1 MNGVVID
8 VGALWP
14 ALFPLLGIIVVLVVD
29 LVSPRLRQAPF
40 AIAVVAAGFGAWTSL
55 PGVLQ
60 EAGSS
65 RSSFCVGQQGW
76 FSYTAAPPHVTDTC
90 FWQADSLA
98 SGLQLAA
105 SLSAVVCLLLAWPS
119 TRSRADAASGGPA
132 TPRSGHTR
140 EPVEAV
146 LLLAALAGTVV
157 LAASRDLGTWLVAL
171 ELATLPVIALVALA
185 GGRRSIVG
193 AVQLLVTS
201 LVSFALL
208 VLGAALWF
216 AATGSPFLNPD
227 AAGGA
232 AGSPLALDSAGSA
245 ALLAL
250 SVVFVVAGIGFKLS
264 LVPFHA
270 WTPTAYAGA
279 TLPVA
284 TFLAT
289 VSKIGALAALLVFLR
304 AVAVLG
310 TPGLV
315 AIGVLSALSMTVGN
329 LMALRQNDV
338 VLLLA
343 WSTVAQAGWVV
354 LPLVSVSPLGTGASA
369 AYLLTYVAATLVA
382 FAVVAL
388 TMRDSGLAGRSLAG
402 YGGLWRRHPWRAG
415 ALGLA
420 LTSLAG
426 LPPGIIGLVG
436 KIVALRPVVSEGWVW
451 LAVIAAANAV
461 LGVAVYL
468 RWLRPVVTSLDETP
482 EPVTDTSAPTAAV
495 VADGGPLGPHSPHS
509 PHSLRVRRGAL
520 VAAVAISATLLFVVS
535 VQPDLLLGLLR

>member
-171 ELATLPVIALVALA
+171 ELATLPVIVLVALA

-193 AVQLLVTS
+193 AAALLVTS

-208 VLGAALWF
+208 VMGAALWF
-216 AATGSPFLNPD
+216 AATGSPFLSPD

-232 AGSPLALDSAGSA
+232 AGSPVALDSAGSS

-279 TLPVA
+279 T
-284 TFLAT
+284 
-289 VSKIGALAALLVFLR
+289 
-304 AVAVLG
+304 
-310 TPGLV
+310 
-315 AIGVLSALSMTVGN
+315 
-329 LMALRQNDV
+329 
-338 VLLLA
+338 
-343 WSTVAQAGWVV
+343 
-354 LPLVSVSPLGTGASA
+354 
-369 AYLLTYVAATLVA
+369 
-382 FAVVAL
+382 
-388 TMRDSGLAGRSLAG
+388 
-402 YGGLWRRHPWRAG
+402 
-415 ALGLA
+415 
-420 LTSLAG
+420 
-426 LPPGIIGLVG
+426 
-436 KIVALRPVVSEGWVW
+436 
-451 LAVIAAANAV
+451 
-461 LGVAVYL
+461 
-468 RWLRPVVTSLDETP
+468 
-482 EPVTDTSAPTAAV
+482 
-495 VADGGPLGPHSPHS
+495 
-509 PHSLRVRRGAL
+509 
-520 VAAVAISATLLFVVS
+520 
-535 VQPDLLLGLLR
+535 

>member
-1 MNGVVID
+1 MNGLVID

-14 ALFPLLGIIVVLVVD
+14 ALFPLLGIVAVLVVD
-29 LVSPRLRQAPF
+29 LVTPRLTQAPYVV
-40 AIAVVAAGFGAWTSL
+40 AVVAAGFGAWTAL

-65 RSSFCVGQQGW
+65 RSSFCVGLQGW
-76 FSYTAAPPHVTDTC
+76 FSASPAPPHVADTC

-105 SLSAVVCLLLAWPS
+105 SLAAVVCLLLAWPAAR
-119 TRSRADAASGGPA
+119 TRAEVASGGPE
-132 TPRSGHTR
+132 TPRSGYTR

-216 AATGSPFLNPD
+216 AATGSPFLSPD

-232 AGSPLALDSAGSA
+232 AGSPVALDSAGSA

-270 WTPTAYAGA
+270 WTPTAYSGA

-329 LMALRQNDV
+329 LMALRQHDV

-369 AYLLTYVAATLVA
+369 AYLLTYVVATLVA

-388 TMRDSGLAGRSLAG
+388 TVRDSGGVGRSLAG
-402 YGGLWRRHPWRAG
+402 YEGLWRRHAWRAG

-436 KIVALRPVVSEGWVW
+436 KIVALRPVVAQGWIW
-451 LAVIAAANAV
+451 LTVVAAANAV

-468 RWLRPVVTSLDETP
+468 RWLRPVITSLDE
-482 EPVTDTSAPTAAV
+482 AAAV
-495 VADGGPLGPHSPHS
+495 PASLSDASATGPAAPDGPGRRG
-509 PHSLRVRRGAL
+509 RQVRRGAV
-520 VAAVAISATLLFVVS
+520 VAALVISAALLFVVS
-535 VQPDLLLGLLR
+535 IQPDLLLGVLR

>member
-1 MNGVVID
+1 MNGLVID

-14 ALFPLLGIIVVLVVD
+14 ALFPLLGIVAVLVVD
-29 LVSPRLRQAPF
+29 LVTPRLRQAPF
-40 AIAVVAAGFGAWTSL
+40 AVAVVAAGFGAWTSL

-65 RSSFCVGQQGW
+65 RSSFCVGRQGW
-76 FSYTAAPPHVTDTC
+76 FSSTAAPPYLTDTC
-90 FWQADSLA
+90 FWQADSLD

-105 SLSAVVCLLLAWPS
+105 SLAAVVCLLLAWPAA
-119 TRSRADAASGGPA
+119 RSRADAASGGP
-132 TPRSGHTR
+132 TTSRSGHTR

-171 ELATLPVIALVALA
+171 ELATLPVIVLVALA

-216 AATGSPFLNPD
+216 AATGSPFLSPE

-232 AGSPLALDSAGSA
+232 AGSPVALDSAGST

-315 AIGVLSALSMTVGN
+315 AIGVISALSMTVGN

-388 TMRDSGLAGRSLAG
+388 TAQDSGLVGRSLAG
-402 YGGLWRRHPWRAG
+402 YAGLWRRHPWRAG

-436 KIVALRPVVSEGWVW
+436 KIVALRPVVAEGWVW

-468 RWLRPVVTSLDETP
+468 RWLRPVVTSLDEAA
-482 EPVTDTSAPTAAV
+482 EPATDTSAPEPALVAHRSPRGRRSPGTPIGRRGAV
-495 VADGGPLGPHSPHS
+495 VA
-509 PHSLRVRRGAL
+509 AL
-520 VAAVAISATLLFVVS
+520 VISAAWLFVVS
-535 VQPDLLLGLLR
+535 VQPDLLLGVLR

>member
-1 MNGVVID
+1 MNGLVID
-8 VGALWP
+8 VAALWP
-14 ALFPLLGIIVVLVVD
+14 ALFPLLGIVAVLVVD
-29 LVSPRLRQAPF
+29 LVTPRLRQAPY
-40 AIAVVAAGFGAWTSL
+40 AVAVVAAGFGAWTSL

-76 FSYTAAPPHVTDTC
+76 FSSTSAPPHIAPTC

-105 SLSAVVCLLLAWPS
+105 SLAAVVCLLLAWPIA
-119 TRSRADAASGGPA
+119 RSRADAASGAPA
-132 TPRSGHTR
+132 PARSGHTR

-157 LAASRDLGTWLVAL
+157 LAASRDVGTWLVAL
-171 ELATLPVIALVALA
+171 ELATLPVIVLVALA
-185 GGRRSIVG
+185 GRRRSIVG

-216 AATGSPFLNPD
+216 AATGSPFLDPE

-232 AGSPLALDSAGSA
+232 AGSPVALDSAGSA

-270 WTPTAYAGA
+270 WTPTAYSGA
-279 TLPVA
+279 TLSVA

-310 TPGLV
+310 TPGFV
-315 AIGVLSALSMTVGN
+315 AIAVLSALSMTVGN

-354 LPLVSVSPLGTGASA
+354 LPLVSVSALGTGASA
-369 AYLLTYVAATLVA
+369 AYLLTYVVATLVA

-388 TMRDSGLAGRSLAG
+388 TVRDSGAVGRSLVG
-402 YGGLWRRHPWRAG
+402 YEGLWRRHAWRAG

-426 LPPGIIGLVG
+426 LPPGVIGLVG
-436 KIVALRPVVSEGWVW
+436 KIVALRPVVAQGWVW
-451 LAVIAAANAV
+451 LTVIAAANAV

-468 RWLRPVVTSLDETP
+468 RWLRPVVTSVAEP
-482 EPVTDTSAPTAAV
+482 AEAAEPVNEAAGSAV
-495 VADGGPLGPHSPHS
+495 VAGRALSSP
-509 PHSLRVRRGAL
+509 RVRQVRRGAV
-520 VAAVAISATLLFVVS
+520 VAALVISAAVLLVVS
-535 VQPDLLLGLLR
+535 VQPDLLLGVLR

>member
-14 ALFPLLGIIVVLVVD
+14 ALFPLLGIVAVLVVD

-40 AIAVVAAGFGAWTSL
+40 AVAVVAAGFGAWTSL

-76 FSYTAAPPHVTDTC
+76 FSYTAAPPYLTNTC

-98 SGLQLAA
+98 SGLQLTA
-105 SLSAVVCLLLAWPS
+105 SLSAVVCLLLAWPAA
-119 TRSRADAASGGPA
+119 RRRADAASGRP
-132 TPRSGHTR
+132 TTQRSGHTR

-171 ELATLPVIALVALA
+171 ELATLPVIVLVALA

-216 AATGSPFLNPD
+216 AATGSPFLDPE

-232 AGSPLALDSAGSA
+232 AGSPVALDSAGSA

-315 AIGVLSALSMTVGN
+315 AIGVIAALSMTVGN

-369 AYLLTYVAATLVA
+369 AYLLTYVVATLVA

-388 TMRDSGLAGRSLAG
+388 TLRDSGVVGRSLAG
-402 YGGLWRRHPWRAG
+402 YEGMWRRHPWRAG

-436 KIVALRPVVSEGWVW
+436 KIVALRPVVAQGWVW
-451 LAVIAAANAV
+451 LTVIAAANAV

-468 RWLRPVVTSLDETP
+468 RWLRPVVTSLDEAAESTSP
-482 EPVTDTSAPTAAV
+482 SAPALAAEHRLRSPRSPRSSRARRGAV
-495 VADGGPLGPHSPHS
+495 VA
-509 PHSLRVRRGAL
+509 AL
-520 VAAVAISATLLFVVS
+520 VISATLLFVVS
-535 VQPDLLLGLLR
+535 VQPDLLLGMLR